1 MNGRKLHLFRRTDS
15 QDLRPVFQR
24 DHDRFAEGEARLRQ
38 FNVFGYDAVPVI
50 VWMEE
55 SGQFLEI
62 EGYAVGLSR

>member
-1 MNGRKLHLFRRTDS
+1 
-15 QDLRPVFQR
+15 VFQR
-24 DHDRFAEGEARLRQ
+24 DHDRFAEGETRLRQ

-62 EGYAVGLSR
+62 EGYAVRLSR